1 MPLVVR
7 RNSSRLARFLLV
19 ALLASL
25 AAWAVVDTIAPELMY
40 GSGEAAAEV
49 SLRVVPRLTPTAD
62 SVRRRVLTTEQLRDV
77 VARLKQ
83 SSPSIIPAEAND
95 EIIFERWRRLL
106 AVEVRAGSDAQH
118 IRVRFLA
125 PTAGRVRESS
135 ALVET
140 IAAQYAGE
148 LAAERW
154 YAAVDRLRAAEQ
166 ISDAACDDL
175 IAQIRGLAPPAR
187 AAWINSTQLGAVEA
201 TRSYE
206 TAAQP
211 ADRELLRL
219 IRVRAQ
225 LLENLQPAH
234 PQVQAVDAR
243 LNALQ
248 LAGAGTHIRRMSGEE
263 ELSLPNF
270 PSLVSP
276 SEAAPLK
283 TAPTAP
289 SVADAVSLPTDDLIR
304 RWQEARAGVQSCLDD
319 LLTPA
324 SAEFPV
330 VSTVVSGLQLW
341 GLRNFWR
348 LAAVMLGFVVG
359 LIAVTP
365 WRKSSSA
372 VAPVSPIESKPT
384 EPMVPTEPV
393 AAPINSPAAITNP
406 KPESPPSPVAVEPI
420 DDRIHTLDQA
430 RAAAGGQLLGTLVRR
445 RDPIG
450 A

>member
-7 RNSSRLARFLLV
+7 RNSSRLTRFLLV

-25 AAWAVVDTIAPELMY
+25 AAWAVVDTTAPELLY

-62 SVRRRVLTTEQLRDV
+62 SVRRRVLSTEQLRDV

-83 SSPSIIPAEAND
+83 ASPSIILAEANE

-140 IAAQYAGE
+140 IAAQYAGQ

-154 YAAVDRLRAAEQ
+154 YEAVDRLRAAEQ

-175 IAQIRGLAPPAR
+175 IAQIQGLAPPAR
-187 AAWINSTQLGAVEA
+187 AALLNSTHFETVDEA
-201 TRSYE
+201 RSYA
-206 TAAQP
+206 TAAQSV
-211 ADRELLRL
+211 DRELLRL

-248 LAGAGTHIRRMSGEE
+248 LAGAGTHIRRMSGEG

-270 PSLVSP
+270 PSLVAP

-283 TAPTAP
+283 SAVAAP
-289 SVADAVSLPTDDLIR
+289 SVADEVSLPTAELIR

-319 LLTPA
+319 LLAPA

-341 GLRNFWR
+341 ELRNFWR
-348 LAAVMLGFVVG
+348 LAAVMLGLIVG

-372 VAPVSPIESKPT
+372 VAPSLPIESAPS
-384 EPMVPTEPV
+384 EPIASAKPV
-393 AAPINSPAAITNP
+393 AAPIRSAVAKTDP
-406 KPESPPSPVAVEPI
+406 KPESPPPQVSVEPV
-420 DDRIHTLDQA
+420 DDRIHTLEEAIRTLDQ
-430 RAAAGGQLLGTLVRR
+430 
-445 RDPIG
+445 
-450 A
+450 